1 MPGLPGNAG
10 LDGQKVRAPNVC
22 AKQTQQWFCF
32 INYDYIW
39 LIRFSLKGEVGEPG
53 PRGFKGST
61 GPPVS

>member
-32 INYDYIW
+32 INYDYI
-39 LIRFSLKGEVGEPG
+39 RFSLKGEVGEPG
-53 PRGFKGST
+53 PRGFKGLT